1 MKLLKLLIGKKMR
14 GELGMVGHTSNA
26 RTLEAEAGGL
36 RAQGHPQLQSRFK
49 PA

>member
-1 MKLLKLLIGKKMR
+1 MR

-26 RTLEAEAGGL
+26 RTLEAEAEGL

-49 PA
+49 PHKTLSQKKKNN